1 MNTKPTSCLLLALA
15 VLAGSPNKT
24 LSQDPPIE
32 PEEKEAYGSYGDEG
46 SLARA
51 SQNPVASLI
60 SLPLQN
66 NFLFQEDTGDLLY
79 NLNVQP
85 VIPFSLNEE
94 WNLITRTIFPFFALE
109 SAPSGFDSVGLGD
122 INTSLFLSPANSRGL
137 IWGVGPILSF
147 PTATDDLFG
156 SGKWS
161 AGPAAVALT
170 MQGRWVF
177 GALANNV
184 WSYAGDGDRRS
195 VNAFLVQPFINYNLD
210 AGWFLTSS
218 PVITSNW
225 KADSDERWT
234 VPIGGGGGRVFRI
247 GRQPV
252 NMGLQAFYNVE
263 RPTGGPEWSV
273 RFNLQFLFPK

>member
-32 PEEKEAYGSYGDEG
+32 PEKKEAYGSYGDEG

>member
-1 MNTKPTSCLLLALA
+1 MNTNHALCLLLAVG
-15 VLAGSPNKT
+15 VLTISPAM
-24 LSQDPPIE
+24 SQAQDPPLE
-32 PEEKEAYGSYGDEG
+32 PEKEETYGSYGDEG

-51 SQNPVASLI
+51 SQNPVANLI

-85 VIPFSLNEE
+85 VIPFNLNDD
-94 WNLITRTIFPFFALE
+94 WNLITRTIVPFFALE

-122 INTSLFLSPANSRGL
+122 INTTLFFSPVNSGGL
-137 IWGVGPILSF
+137 IWGVGPVLSF

-156 SGKWS
+156 TGKWS

-184 WSYAGDGDRRS
+184 WSYAGDGDRGS

-210 AGWFLTSS
+210 AGWFLVSA

-225 KADSDERWT
+225 KADSDQRWT
-234 VPIGGGGGRVFRI
+234 VPLGGGVGRVFPI
-247 GRQPV
+247 GRQPI
-252 NMGLQAFYNVE
+252 NTSLQAFYNVE

-273 RFNLQFLFPK
+273 RFNLQFLFPR

>member
-1 MNTKPTSCLLLALA
+1 
-15 VLAGSPNKT
+15 
-24 LSQDPPIE
+24 
-32 PEEKEAYGSYGDEG
+32 
-46 SLARA
+46 
-51 SQNPVASLI
+51 VASLI

-85 VIPFSLNEE
+85 VVPFSLNED
-94 WNLITRTIFPFFALE
+94 WNLITRTIIPFFAVE
-109 SAPSGFDSVGLGD
+109 SAPAGFDSVGLGD
-122 INTSLFLSPANSRGL
+122 ITTSLFFSPAKSGGV
-137 IWGVGPILSF
+137 IWGAGPILSF

-156 SGKWS
+156 TGKWS

-170 MQGRWVF
+170 MRGPWVF
-177 GALANNV
+177 GVLANNV

-195 VNAFLVQPFINYNLD
+195 VNALLVQPFVNYNLD

-225 KADSDERWT
+225 KADSNERWT
-234 VPIGGGGGRVFRI
+234 VPLGGGFGRVFPI

-252 NMGLQAFYNVE
+252 NTSFQAFYNVE

-273 RFNLQFLFPK
+273 RFNFQFLFPR

>member
-1 MNTKPTSCLLLALA
+1 MSQA
-15 VLAGSPNKT
+15 
-24 LSQDPPIE
+24 QDPPLE
-32 PEEKEAYGSYGDEG
+32 PEKEETYGSYGDEG

-51 SQNPVASLI
+51 SQNPVANLI

-85 VIPFSLNEE
+85 VIPFNLNDD
-94 WNLITRTIFPFFALE
+94 WNLITRTIVPFFALE

-122 INTSLFLSPANSRGL
+122 INTTLFLSPVNSGGL
-137 IWGVGPILSF
+137 IWGVGPVLSF

-156 SGKWS
+156 TGKWS

-170 MQGRWVF
+170 MQGPWVF

-184 WSYAGDGDRRS
+184 WSYAGDGDRGS

-210 AGWFLTSS
+210 AGWFLVSA

-225 KADSDERWT
+225 KADSDQRWT
-234 VPIGGGGGRVFRI
+234 VPLGGGVGRVFPI
-247 GRQPV
+247 GRQPI
-252 NMGLQAFYNVE
+252 NTSLQAFYNVE

-273 RFNLQFLFPK
+273 RFNLQFLFPR

>member
-1 MNTKPTSCLLLALA
+1 MKTNPTPCLFLALA
-15 VLAGSPNKT
+15 VLVGSPHPA
-24 LSQDPPIE
+24 LAQDPPIE
-32 PEEKEAYGSYGDEG
+32 PEKKEAYGSYADEG

-60 SLPLQN
+60 SLPLQS
-66 NFLFQEDTGDLLY
+66 NFFFQEDTGDLLY

-85 VIPFSLNEE
+85 VVPFSLNED
-94 WNLITRTIFPFFALE
+94 WNLITRTIIPFFALE
-109 SAPSGFDSVGLGD
+109 NAPSGFDSVGLGD
-122 INTSLFLSPANSRGL
+122 INTSLFFSPTRSGRV
-137 IWGVGPILSF
+137 IWGAGPILSF

-170 MQGRWVF
+170 MHGPWVI

-195 VNAFLVQPFINYNLD
+195 VNAFLVQPFINYNLQD
-210 AGWFLTSS
+210 GWFLVSA
-218 PVITSNW
+218 PVITSDW

-234 VPIGGGGGRVFRI
+234 VPIGGGVGRVFPI

-252 NMGLQAFYNVE
+252 NTSLQAYYNVE
-263 RPTGGPEWSV
+263 RPSGGPEWSL
-273 RFNLQFLFPK
+273 RFSLSLLFPR